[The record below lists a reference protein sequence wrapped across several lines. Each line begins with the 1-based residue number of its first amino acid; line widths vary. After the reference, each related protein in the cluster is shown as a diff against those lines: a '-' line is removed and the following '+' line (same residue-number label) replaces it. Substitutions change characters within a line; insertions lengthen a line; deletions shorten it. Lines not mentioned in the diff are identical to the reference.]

1 MRTGRAHV
9 ERKQLHIHGD
19 ACFSNE
25 AKTQPDARMP
35 EPAVMFPWNPFGDV
49 TWNSVTSVQWSYFG
63 CLYLYIPP
71 PPTACSGLTLT
82 VFVCSGCSS
91 ASHSVPV
98 DPVIIAGRAE
108 TRASAEGGS
117 VSGAAALPPLNP
129 SLPNSCRDPGRAG
142 PGWDE
147 KNTLLRF
154 HLCRA
159 AAGVQPAQMAA
170 EGRRRGEI
178 NSRCERCTDPQRGR
192 GSARTQPDPPEPL
205 SSDLFVGET

>member
-1 MRTGRAHV
+1 METLPGTVSH
-9 ERKQLHIHGD
+9 L
-19 ACFSNE
+19 FSG
-25 AKTQPDARMP
+25 
-35 EPAVMFPWNPFGDV
+35 VILVF
-49 TWNSVTSVQWSYFG
+49 
-63 CLYLYIPP
+63 YIYIFAPP
-71 PPTACSGLTLT
+71 STACSGLMST

-98 DPVIIAGRAE
+98 DPLIIAGIE
-108 TRASAEGGS
+108 SRASAEGGS

-129 SLPNSCRDPGRAG
+129 SLPSSCRDPGRDG

-147 KNTLLRF
+147 KNTLLWF

-178 NSRCERCTDPQRGR
+178 SSRCERCTDPQRGR